1 MGSLDCVL
9 RVTGVHSCTLILIK
23 CIFSAVFHLAYAKI
37 FQVVFPPGFL
47 SKYVFIFKLSHSC
60 LSVSSISFLNFTN
73 NTNREAPYCLFS
85 PFSCFLL
92 SLMSI
97 SSPLIS
103 DMITI
108 QVVCD
113 MTPCRLVNIYRR
125 VGGACYLHP
134 QGAQAFM
141 TSLKFRTI
149 T

>member
-1 MGSLDCVL
+1 
-9 RVTGVHSCTLILIK
+9 
-23 CIFSAVFHLAYAKI
+23 
-37 FQVVFPPGFL
+37 
-47 SKYVFIFKLSHSC
+47 VFIFKLSHSC

-97 SSPLIS
+97 SSLLIS
-103 DMITI
+103 DMLNI

-125 VGGACYLHP
+125 VILRVLRRLWLALSF
-134 QGAQAFM
+134 AQLRNCINA
-141 TSLKFRTI
+141 I
-149 T
+149 TLFQLIPSP